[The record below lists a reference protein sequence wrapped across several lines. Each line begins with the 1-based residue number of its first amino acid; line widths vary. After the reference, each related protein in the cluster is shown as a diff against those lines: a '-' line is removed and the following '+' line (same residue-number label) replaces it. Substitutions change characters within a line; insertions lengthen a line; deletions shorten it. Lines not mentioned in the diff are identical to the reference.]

1 MTNTQQTILDGLP
14 EHLRP
19 IYARSIRAMRDA
31 PANKVLV
38 MCGALYVVGEL
49 QAGRSNPQREG
60 MRHKDW
66 SARML
71 MNRTAATYPR
81 LPVERIRQEA
91 NMQDAYLDFET
102 PRFGTGGAVRQG

>member
-1 MTNTQQTILDGLP
+1 MANTQQTIFDGLP

-19 IYARSIRAMRDA
+19 IYASSLRAMGDA

-38 MCGALYVVGEL
+38 MCGALYAMEEL
-49 QAGRSNPQREG
+49 SAGRPSPQFDG

-81 LPVERIRQEA
+81 QPVERIRQEA

>member
-1 MTNTQQTILDGLP
+1 MTNTQQTISDGLP

-31 PANKVLV
+31 PLNKVLV
-38 MCGALYVVGEL
+38 MCGALYAVDEMK
-49 QAGRSNPQREG
+49 AGRPNPQLDG

-66 SARML
+66 SARTL

-81 LPVERIRQEA
+81 QPVEAVINESSEWEGPYAPYRIGG
-91 NMQDAYLDFET
+91 QDG
-102 PRFGTGGAVRQG
+102 PVRHD

>member
-1 MTNTQQTILDGLP
+1 MTNAQQTIFDGLP

-19 IYARSIRAMRDA
+19 IYASSLRAMRDA
-31 PANKVLV
+31 SANKVLV
-38 MCGALYVVGEL
+38 MCGALYAAAEMS
-49 QAGRSNPQREG
+49 AGRRSPQFEG

-81 LPVERIRQEA
+81 QPVTHVIETKEWEGPYAAYGVAGINGPIRY
-91 NMQDAYLDFET
+91 D
-102 PRFGTGGAVRQG
+102 

>member
-1 MTNTQQTILDGLP
+1 MTNTQQTISDGLP

-31 PANKVLV
+31 PLNKVLV
-38 MCGALYVVGEL
+38 MCGALYAADEMA
-49 QAGRSNPQREG
+49 AGRDSTQLDG

-71 MNRTAATYPR
+71 MNRATATYPR
-81 LPVERIRQEA
+81 QPVEVVSNDSSKWEGPYAPYRIGGQ
-91 NMQDAYLDFET
+91 
-102 PRFGTGGAVRQG
+102 FGPTRHD